1 MIGKHYVLLPS
12 GVLAFG
18 EGLQAKD
25 VDERV
30 KRWYV
35 NIANMAFFL
44 ILAGSQTAE
53 IEGISAAGST
63 EVYDRISSQKKS
75 IHLFEGLY
83 HETFNEKEADRQEV
97 CDALLNWVSTH

>member
-1 MIGKHYVLLPS
+1 MIGDSYILLPS

-18 EGLQAKD
+18 EGLQEQD

-30 KRWYV
+30 QRWQE
-35 NIANMAFFL
+35 NITNTAFFL

-63 EVYDRISSQKKS
+63 AVSRRYTAI
-75 IHLFEGLY
+75 
-83 HETFNEKEADRQEV
+83 ADAQ
-97 CDALLNWVSTH
+97 LLLS